1 MNKDRTAAD
10 VRSIYS
16 HSNYQA
22 DALLLE
28 NAVAFAGLIQ
38 AAMTAAPN
46 GSLGD
51 PAAVH
56 AITDPGTGNLI
67 GGGQLPDHVVRTL
80 TAVYR
85 DGAARLDR
93 KAANRLTGDDDLTAL
108 MDAVAEPAPARR
120 MQLVAGGAR

>member
-28 NAVAFAGLIQ
+28 NAVAFAGLVQ
-38 AAMTAAPN
+38 AAMAAAPH

-56 AITDPGTGNLI
+56 AISDPDTGNLI

-80 TAVYR
+80 TRVFNE
-85 DGAARLDR
+85 
-93 KAANRLTGDDDLTAL
+93 AANRLTGDDDLTAL
-108 MDAVAEPAPARR
+108 MDAVAEPAPVRR
-120 MQLVAGGAR
+120 MHLVAAGGAR

>member
-1 MNKDRTAAD
+1 MAKHLTTIDI
-10 VRSIYS
+10 RSRRPHQTS
-16 HSNYQA
+16 QA

-28 NAVAFAGLIQ
+28 NAVAFAGLVQ
-38 AAMTAAPN
+38 AAMAAAPH

-56 AITDPGTGNLI
+56 AISDPGTGRLI

-85 DGAARLDR
+85 EAAVRLDR
-93 KAANRLTGDDDLTAL
+93 EAADRLAGDDDLTAV
-108 MDAVAEPAPARR
+108 MDAVFPPVPRLLA
-120 MQLVAGGAR
+120 LAGGA

>member
-1 MNKDRTAAD
+1 MHQDRTAID
-10 VRSIYS
+10 IRSRRARS
-16 HSNYQA
+16 ASQA

-28 NAVAFAGLIQ
+28 NAVAFAGLVQ
-38 AAMTAAPN
+38 AAMAAAPH

-56 AITDPGTGNLI
+56 AISDPDTGNLI

-80 TAVYR
+80 TRVYR
-85 DGAARLDR
+85 E
-93 KAANRLTGDDDLTAL
+93 AANRLTGDDDLTAL

>member
-1 MNKDRTAAD
+1 MQDFRTTAHVTTIGPRTARP
-10 VRSIYS
+10 VTPIC
-16 HSNYQA
+16 NQA
-22 DALLLE
+22 EALLLE
-28 NAVAFAGLIQ
+28 NAVAFAGLVQ
-38 AAMTAAPN
+38 AAMAAAPG

-56 AITDPGTGNLI
+56 AISDPDTGNLI

-85 DGAARLDR
+85 E
-93 KAANRLTGDDDLTAL
+93 AANRLTGDDDLTAL
-108 MDAVAEPAPARR
+108 MDAVAEPAPARH